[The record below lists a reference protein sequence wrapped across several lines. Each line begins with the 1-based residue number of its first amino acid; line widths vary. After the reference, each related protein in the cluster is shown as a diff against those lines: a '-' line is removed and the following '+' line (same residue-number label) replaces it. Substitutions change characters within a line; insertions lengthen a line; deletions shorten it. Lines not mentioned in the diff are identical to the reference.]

1 MALWG
6 GRFKEQPSELFKS
19 FNDSLPVDY
28 RLATQDIEGSIS
40 WSRALLQVGVLSAKE
55 QQDLEKALNELL
67 QTVQENPACVLEVPE
82 GEMSAEDIHSW
93 VEGKLIAKCGDLGKK
108 LHTGRSRNDQ
118 VATDL
123 KLWCKARGGELLQ
136 ALVNLQQAM
145 LDLANRERA
154 TVLPGYTHLQRA
166 QPVTFGH
173 WCLAYVEMFDRD
185 ISRMQDALYRAD
197 TSPLGSGALAG
208 TAYPIDRHALAQD
221 LGFRRPT
228 LNSLDAVSDRDHVIE
243 FISTASISMMHLS
256 RFAEDLIF
264 YNTGEAGFIE
274 LSDLVTSGS
283 SLMPQKKNPDAL
295 ELIRGKAGRVCGSL
309 SGMLMTMK
317 ALPLAYNKD
326 MQEDKEGL
334 FDALDTWEACLQ
346 MAVLVT
352 EGLKVNSAA
361 TLSAAQ
367 QGYANATE
375 LADYLVNKDIPFR
388 EAHHI
393 VGEVVLA
400 AIAEGKALED
410 FTLAELQTF
419 SDKITQDVYQHLT
432 IESCLDKR
440 QVVGG
445 TSREQVEKALQS
457 IKKSSDDLVA
467 SHVTGSPAVEQINL
481 ALGQVQQRL
490 NAQKAAVMSVRRAK
504 MTDVEAIE
512 HIVNYWSEKGETLP
526 RTRYSIVHDIQNFVV
541 AELDGKVI
549 GCACLYIYQTGL
561 AEVRSVGVLKEA
573 QGHGQGKAM
582 VQYLLEQARHIELQ
596 RVIVLTR
603 APKFFEKL
611 GFAHTPMDSLPEK
624 VIKDCDICPKK
635 NACDEVS
642 MDYLVK
648 TTNTQFAEQEQ
659 IEVQVKS

>member
-6 GRFKEQPSELFKS
+6 GRFKEQPSELFKF

-28 RLATQDIEGSIS
+28 RLATQDIEGSIA
-40 WSRALLQVGVLSAKE
+40 WSRALEKVQVLTKE
-55 QQDLEKALNELL
+55 EQVNLEKALLALL
-67 QTVQENPACVLEVPE
+67 KKVEADPKCILQ
-82 GEMSAEDIHSW
+82 SDAEDIHSW
-93 VEGKLIAKCGDLGKK
+93 VEQQLIESTGDLGKK

-123 KLWCKARGGELLQ
+123 KLWCKEKGGDLLQ
-136 ALVNLQQAM
+136 ALVNLQQALM
-145 LDLANRERA
+145 DLAQRERS

-173 WCLAYVEMFDRD
+173 WCLAYVEMFSRD
-185 ISRMQDALYRAD
+185 LSRLQDAMYRAD

-208 TAYPIDRHALAQD
+208 TAYPIDRHDLAQD
-221 LGFRRPT
+221 MGFRRPT
-228 LNSLDAVSDRDHVIE
+228 MNSLDAVSDRDHVIE
-243 FISTASISMMHLS
+243 FLSASSISMMHLS

-295 ELIRGKAGRVCGSL
+295 ELIRGKAGRVCGAL

-334 FDALDTWEACLQ
+334 FDALDTWETSLK
-346 MAVLVT
+346 MAVLVS
-352 EGLKVNSAA
+352 EGIKVNAAA

-400 AIAEGKALED
+400 AIAANKALED
-410 FTLAELQTF
+410 FTLADLQVY
-419 SDKITQDVYQHLT
+419 SDKISQDVYQHLT

-440 QVVGG
+440 QVLGG
-445 TSREQVEKALQS
+445 TSREQVEIAIQT
-457 IKKSSDDLVA
+457 IKDEATPA
-467 SHVTGSPAVEQINL
+467 SPVTGSPAKEQISL
-481 ALGQVQQRL
+481 ALRQVQQRL
-490 NAQKAAVMSVRRAK
+490 NAQKAAVMSVRPAK
-504 MTDVEAIE
+504 MTDVDAIE
-512 HIVNYWSEKGETLP
+512 SIVHYWSENGETLP
-526 RTRYSIVHDIQNFVV
+526 RSRYSIVHDIQNFVV
-541 AELDGKVI
+541 AEVEGKVV

-561 AEVRSVGVLKEA
+561 AEIRSVGVFNEA

-582 VQYLLEQARHIELQ
+582 IQFLLEQARHIELD

-603 APKFFEKL
+603 VPQFFEKL
-611 GFAHTPMDSLPEK
+611 GFINTRMDSLPEK

-635 NACDEVS
+635 NACDEVA
-642 MDYLVK
+642 MEYLVGSTHK
-648 TTNTQFAEQEQ
+648 FTKQEQ
-659 IEVQVKS
+659 IEVQVKA